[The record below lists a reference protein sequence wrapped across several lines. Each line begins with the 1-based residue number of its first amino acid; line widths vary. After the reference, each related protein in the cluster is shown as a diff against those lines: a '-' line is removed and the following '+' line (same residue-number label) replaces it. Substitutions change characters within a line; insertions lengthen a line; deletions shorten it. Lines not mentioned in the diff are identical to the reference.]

1 MITRRLAIL
10 LLLAFSALRVAAQ
23 EPPPVGGAR
32 VAAADLRLAP
42 AAISAGTLRDGAK
55 DSPAASLT
63 LRRHLPRRKGGAAW
77 RSPRREWGDHAR
89 LDVTEYGELPRLAG
103 LATGSRVSIIVY
115 TLGRSR
121 DDDRGPPVS

>member
-10 LLLAFSALRVAAQ
+10 LLLAFYALRVAAQ
-23 EPPPVGGAR
+23 EPPLVGGAP
-32 VAAADLRLAP
+32 VATVDLRLAP
-42 AAISAGTLRDGAK
+42 AAIPAGALRSGAK

-63 LRRHLPRRKGGAAW
+63 SRRYLPRRKGRAAW

-103 LATGSRVSIIVY
+103 LATGSRVSTTFY

>member
-1 MITRRLAIL
+1 VITRRLAIL
-10 LLLAFSALRVAAQ
+10 LLLAFAALRVAAR
-23 EPPPVGGAR
+23 EPSLVGGAP
-32 VAAADLRLAP
+32 VDTVDLRLAP
-42 AAISAGTLRDGAK
+42 AAISAGTLRGGAK

-63 LRRHLPRRKGGAAW
+63 SRRYVPRRKGRAAW

-89 LDVTEYGELPRLAG
+89 RDVTEHGELPRLAG
-103 LATGSRVSIIVY
+103 LATGSRVAITFY